1 MFGRVAHLCLMPLAC
16 AAMLAAPSAGGSE
29 TPPRPLVVAVSSNF
43 TAAHA
48 RLAPMF
54 TAKTGVAVEMVAG
67 STAKLATQIAHGAP
81 YDVFLAADAEHAA
94 LLEREG
100 HAVAGSRV
108 VYAVGRLALYRA
120 APSRENLLDTLRAGA
135 FTHLAIANPDTAPY
149 GVAARE
155 ALQGLALWDTCQDKL
170 VLGESIAQTLQF
182 VNSGNAEL
190 GIVAWAQAIALDRG
204 EIVLL
209 DGNLHA
215 PLRQEAVLVA
225 RADAHP
231 AAAGY
236 LEFLTSPDARAVIV
250 DSGYAFPD
258 TTVEAGTADTT
269 RWDWRPIVVTL
280 KLATVTTLLL
290 LVMGTPLAWWLARG
304 SSWLHTIIEAVVA
317 LPLVLPPTVLGF
329 YLLVLLGPQ
338 GGIGAVW
345 ESIGG
350 ARLVF
355 SFPGLVIGSMIFSL
369 PFVVQPLQTMF
380 MAIGERPL
388 EAAATLRADPFDR
401 FVSVA
406 FPLSR
411 RGFLTAGTLS
421 FAHTVGEFGVV
432 LMLGGSIPGRT
443 KVVSV
448 AIYDHVEALQI
459 QQAHLL
465 SAGTVLFSFALL
477 LIVFTLNRR
486 VPMRVL

>member
-1 MFGRVAHLCLMPLAC
+1 
-16 AAMLAAPSAGGSE
+16 
-29 TPPRPLVVAVSSNF
+29 LVVAVSANF

-54 TAKTGVAVEMVAG
+54 TAMTGVAVEMVAG

-94 LLEREG
+94 WLEREG

-120 APSRENLLDTLRAGA
+120 APSQEPLLDALRAGA

-155 ALQGLALWDTCQDKL
+155 ALQRLGVWDTCQNKL

-190 GIVAWAQAIALDRG
+190 GIVAWAQAIAMDRG
-204 EIVLL
+204 ESVLL
-209 DGNLHA
+209 DENLHA

-225 RADAHP
+225 RENAHP

-236 LEFLTSPDARAVIV
+236 LEFLTGPVARAVIT
-250 DSGYAFPD
+250 DSGYTFPD
-258 TTVEAGTADTT
+258 TPVEAHTAGAP

-280 KLATVTTLLL
+280 KLATVTTFLL
-290 LVMGTPLAWWLARG
+290 LVLGT
-304 SSWLHTIIEAVVA
+304 
-317 LPLVLPPTVLGF
+317 
-329 YLLVLLGPQ
+329 
-338 GGIGAVW
+338 
-345 ESIGG
+345 
-350 ARLVF
+350 
-355 SFPGLVIGSMIFSL
+355 PGLVIGSMLFSL

-380 MAIGERPL
+380 MANGERPL
-388 EAAATLRADPFDR
+388 EAAATLRAGPFDR
-401 FVSVA
+401 FMSVA

-486 VPMRVL
+486 VPMRAL